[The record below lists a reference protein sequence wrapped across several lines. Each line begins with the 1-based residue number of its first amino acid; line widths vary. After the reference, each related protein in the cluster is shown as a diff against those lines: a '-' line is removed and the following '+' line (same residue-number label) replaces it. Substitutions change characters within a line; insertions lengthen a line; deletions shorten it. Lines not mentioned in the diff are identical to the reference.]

1 MLVTAG
7 IAGVGALAQG
17 IGALFTAKKRRK
29 AEREYEAEIAKQK
42 PDEGIMDV
50 YNKALA
56 RYNPNAYQSAFY
68 NQQKQN
74 VLGQQAAGIGALQ
87 DRRSALAGIP
97 SITQSAN
104 RALQSAGVAA
114 EQQQAQ
120 QLSQLSGAAGA
131 AAAEKNRIKNLKLGV
146 LGRKAANLAQTQ
158 DYLTQGAINT
168 GMQGLSYL
176 YKGLNKKK
184 TTDSSTDADQ
194 SGSAYNFKKYM
205 QGNTE

>member
-1 MLVTAG
+1 MPVT
-7 IAGVGALAQG
+7 IASAAASGVGALSQG
-17 IGALFTAKKRRK
+17 IGALFTAKKRKR

-50 YNKALA
+50 YNKAVA

-97 SITQSAN
+97 SITQASN

-120 QLSQLSGAAGA
+120 QLSQLSGAASA

-146 LGRKAANLAQTQ
+146 LGRKAANYAQTQ
-158 DYLTQGAINT
+158 DALTQGAINT
-168 GMQGLSYL
+168 GIQGLSYL
-176 YKGLNKKK
+176 SRIGKSNKKN
-184 TTDSSTDADQ
+184 TNTNESDST
-194 SGSAYNFKKYM
+194 GG
-205 QGNTE
+205 GNTSSNYA

>member
-1 MLVTAG
+1 MPVSAA
-7 IAGVGALAQG
+7 IAGAGALAQG
-17 IGALFTAKKRRK
+17 IGSLFTAKKRRK

-97 SITQSAN
+97 SITQASN

-120 QLSQLSGAAGA
+120 QLGQLSGAAGA
-131 AAAEKNRIKNLKLGV
+131 VAAEKNRIKNLKLGV
-146 LGRKAANLAQTQ
+146 MGRKAANLAETQ
-158 DYLTQGAINT
+158 NMLTQGAINT
-168 GMQGLSYL
+168 GIKGLSYL
-176 YKGLNKKK
+176 YGRDKSKK
-184 TTDSSTDADQ
+184 TD
-194 SGSAYNFKKYM
+194 
-205 QGNTE
+205 NTNAEKGTNAGDDNV

>member
-1 MLVTAG
+1 MPVTAG
-7 IAGVGALAQG
+7 LVESGVGALAQG
-17 IGALFTAKKRRK
+17 VGALFTAKKRKR

-50 YNKALA
+50 YNKALS

-97 SITQSAN
+97 SITQASN

-120 QLSQLSGAAGA
+120 QLGQLSGAASA
-131 AAAEKNRIKNLKLGV
+131 VAAEKNRIKNLKLGV
-146 LGRKAANLAQTQ
+146 MGRKAANLAETQ
-158 DYLTQGAINT
+158 NQLTQGAINL
-168 GMQGLSYL
+168 GVKGLSYL
-176 YKGLNKKK
+176 DYGGKNKKTNTK
-184 TTDSSTDADQ
+184 VGANTTAGEGYTDDSS
-194 SGSAYNFKKYM
+194 YNV
-205 QGNTE
+205 